1 MLFPSVGRNDMKY
14 SLFHKPLGGVEPKAA
29 HAHSQLNTSLCN
41 RAAGDEPTLNVT
53 TPCNGRSY
61 QEFILGV
68 LLMCVNDGIH
78 SQRTYGGLMLWLI
91 VVYGNNVCAV
101 ACICKCELPQ
111 MLACIL
117 LTVHW
122 TSKIFKQR

>member
-78 SQRTYGGLMLWLI
+78 SQRTYGGANAM
-91 VVYGNNVCAV
+91 VDSCVREQRVCCCVYM
-101 ACICKCELPQ
+101 Q
-111 MLACIL
+111 M
-117 LTVHW
+117 
-122 TSKIFKQR
+122 